1 MMASGSPYRETL
13 YGPMLHK
20 TFRSAVASFIQR
32 EFPQMGGPMI
42 VDLFVDR
49 LESMVKAFFPP
60 ISYLKMGQI
69 LWFAVAK
76 DEKPSHGKSMAR
88 TRVVPVILTLVSHE
102 DIKSRI
108 QGIPLSKIT
117 RQIKARL
124 CQEAYEQ
131 GGVLAEVDIA
141 LLSQTS
147 ISVVSKDLRSYGEE
161 NDCILP
167 YRGTLH
173 DVGRSITHKTK
184 ICKKRMV
191 ERKSVSQTAQE
202 TNHSPESVSRYEI
215 NLNRVLFCLEKGL
228 NVKETSFVTKLSKN
242 LVIEYQNIGQEIEQA
257 RENQGDIDFDDIP
270 F

>member
-1 MMASGSPYRETL
+1 MASANPYRKKL
-13 YGPMLHK
+13 YGPLLDK

-42 VDLFVDR
+42 VDLFADR
-49 LESMVKAFFPP
+49 LESIVKAFFPP
-60 ISYLKMGQI
+60 VSHLHMGQI

-76 DEKPSHGKSMAR
+76 EEKPSHGKTMAR
-88 TRVVPVILTLVSHE
+88 TKLVPVILTLVSHE
-102 DIKSRI
+102 DIKSRL
-108 QGIPLSKIT
+108 QGVPLSKIT

-124 CQEAYEQ
+124 CQETYEQ

-141 LLSQTS
+141 LLTQTCV
-147 ISVVSKDLRSYGEE
+147 SVVSKELRSYGEE
-161 NDCILP
+161 NNCILP
-167 YRGTLH
+167 YRGTFH
-173 DVGRSITHKTK
+173 DVGRSITHKAE

-202 TNHSPESVSRYEI
+202 TNHSPEAISRYEI

-228 NVKETSFVTKLSKN
+228 NVKDTSFVTKLSKN
-242 LVIEYQNIGQEIEQA
+242 LVIEYQHIGQEIEKA
-257 RENQGDIDFDDIP
+257 KENHGEIDFDDIP